1 MPRRSPPTPSNR
13 LIAAVALIV
22 LVLFLLWVFEPRRPV
37 ILPPQGPEPLP
48 GPRVARAPEGY
59 LFCTWNVENFFD
71 DRDDPLNHDED
82 EDWFGRNPGA
92 VRQKVGLLV
101 DALLRQNHGRGP
113 DILAM
118 VEVES
123 RRAVELL
130 RDALNDRLSDDAAY
144 RTIVFRE
151 NNTGRRFAPA
161 ILTRLTARDRRT
173 RGPRDFG
180 NRRIL
185 EAHLEAEG
193 EPLVVLAS
201 HWTSRVTDETDA
213 KRTAYAE
220 TVYRAAMGQIQADPA
235 ADVLL
240 SGDFNDTPEDLAV
253 RVHLRAVGDP
263 KAVWLGDGKPRLLNL
278 MIGKDPNLEGTFYYR
293 GRWQILDQI
302 LVSPGLLDQAGW
314 RVLPETART
323 ENPPGLRAGRSRA
336 PFRFGGPKTQNPRG
350 PSDHFAVTV
359 RLKVGELHP

>member
-1 MPRRSPPTPSNR
+1 MPGNR

-22 LVLFLLWVFEPRRPV
+22 LVLVLLWILEPQRPV

-48 GPRVARAPEGY
+48 GPQVARAPEGY

-71 DRDDPLNHDED
+71 DRDDPRNHDED
-82 EDWFGRNPGA
+82 EDWFGRDPRA
-92 VRQKVGLLV
+92 VRQKVGVLA
-101 DALLRQNHGRGP
+101 DALLRQNQGRGP

-123 RRAVELL
+123 QRAVELL

-144 RTIVFRE
+144 RTIVFRA

-161 ILTRLTARDRRT
+161 ILTRLAARDRRT
-173 RGPRDFG
+173 RDPRDFG

-193 EPLVVLAS
+193 APLVVLAS
-201 HWTSRVTDETDA
+201 HWTSRVTDKTGA
-213 KRTAYAE
+213 KRVAYAD
-220 TVYRAAMGQIQADPA
+220 TVYNAFLNLIRTDPS

-240 SGDFNDTPEDLAV
+240 SGDFNDTPEDPAV
-253 RVHLRAVGDP
+253 RIHLRASGDP
-263 KAVWLGDGKPRLLNL
+263 AAVRLDDARPRLFGL
-278 MIGKDPNLEGTFYYR
+278 MIGKDPGAEGTYYYH
-293 GRWQILDQI
+293 GRWQVLDHILA
-302 LVSPGLLDQAGW
+302 SPGLLDQTGW
-314 RVLPETART
+314 RILPETVRT
-323 ENPPGLRAGRSRA
+323 EHPPGLRAGRTRA

-359 RLKVGELHP
+359 RLKVEHLNHR